1 MSENA
6 DEDDKPKK
14 RPNDLI
20 RHLKNWDQVEKIYI
34 DLDSPNFRSA
44 CENLGVDP
52 KDCRWK
58 NLKHFKEKGVE

>member
-52 KDCRWK
+52 KDCR
-58 NLKHFKEKGVE
+58 